1 METKKSKLI
10 SELETLWR
18 LVSGADMV
26 ESQLFFYKRSLEDA
40 RDVKVVPL
48 GEVLSKQQIEQI
60 KTIINPQPKEC
71 YKNATLLS
79 QYLNCTYVEGKN
91 LVCGVFGTEHA
102 FNRIGDKYV
111 DITLELAL
119 GKDVTKEEY
128 IVQGEWLAEECLD
141 ISVSRGVYGSL
152 YAKRIADE
160 YCEYLK
166 TKEDEFE

>member
-18 LVSGADMV
+18 LVSGTNMV
-26 ESQLFFYKRSLEDA
+26 ESQLLFYKRSLEDA

-48 GEVLSKQQIEQI
+48 SEVLSQQQIERI

-71 YKNATLLS
+71 YRNATLLS
-79 QYLNCTYVEGKN
+79 QYLNCAYVEGKT
-91 LVCGVFGTEHA
+91 LVGGIFGAEHA

-128 IVQGEWLAEECLD
+128 ITQGEWSAEECID
-141 ISVSRGVYGSL
+141 ISVSRGVYGGL

-160 YCEYLK
+160 YCETVK
-166 TKEDEFE
+166 TKENGK